1 MPSCPFAMKDL
12 TRTCEGGAFR
22 VDADMMLVRQLEDD
36 CVWKTVN
43 LVSPVD
49 FGVAS
54 FMAKEGLTS
63 HGMSVRQ
70 VDLLGRVCDA
80 WSMLIRCESLA
91 LDERMFN
98 RYRDIF
104 SSPSLALPN
113 EERSEDEAIRAFL
126 ALWASDQSTGRL
138 VRKPHARARPHRHA
152 GRIPQSGRRTGTN
165 HRTRER
171 EAVSSRPWHRI
182 VSDRTDQR
190 GVAADMTVDR
200 ERREDMEPTRRVCR
214 IIRAGSHAHVL
225 GEDFRHGI
233 HTGTPLP

>member
-1 MPSCPFAMKDL
+1 M
-12 TRTCEGGAFR
+12 
-22 VDADMMLVRQLEDD
+22 DADMMLVRQLEDD

-91 LDERMFN
+91 LDERMFS

-113 EERSEDEAIRAFL
+113 EERSEDGAIRAFL
-126 ALWASDQSTGRL
+126 ALWAS
-138 VRKPHARARPHRHA
+138 VRSQNWNKPSNAGTRSGFFATMASNCFRP
-152 GRIPQSGRRTGTN
+152 
-165 HRTRER
+165 
-171 EAVSSRPWHRI
+171 
-182 VSDRTDQR
+182 D
-190 GVAADMTVDR
+190 
-200 ERREDMEPTRRVCR
+200 
-214 IIRAGSHAHVL
+214 
-225 GEDFRHGI
+225 
-233 HTGTPLP
+233 

>member
-1 MPSCPFAMKDL
+1 M
-12 TRTCEGGAFR
+12 
-22 VDADMMLVRQLEDD
+22 DADMMLVRQLEDD

-126 ALWASDQSTGRL
+126 ALWASDRL
-138 VRKPHARARPHRHA
+138 LAALCANHMLVHARIGMLVVFPSQVAELEQTIERGNAKRFLRDHGIELFP
-152 GRIPQSGRRTGTN
+152 TGL
-165 HRTRER
+165 TRE
-171 EAVSSRPWHRI
+171 ELQRI
-182 VSDRTDQR
+182 
-190 GVAADMTVDR
+190 
-200 ERREDMEPTRRVCR
+200 
-214 IIRAGSHAHVL
+214 
-225 GEDFRHGI
+225 
-233 HTGTPLP
+233 

>member
-70 VDLLGRVCDA
+70 VDLMGRVCDA

-126 ALWASDQSTGRL
+126 ALWASDHLLAALCANHML
-138 VRKPHARARPHRHA
+138 VHARIGMLAVFPSQVAELEQTIERGNAKRFLRDHGIELFP
-152 GRIPQSGRRTGTN
+152 TGL
-165 HRTRER
+165 TRE
-171 EAVSSRPWHRI
+171 ELQRI
-182 VSDRTDQR
+182 
-190 GVAADMTVDR
+190 
-200 ERREDMEPTRRVCR
+200 
-214 IIRAGSHAHVL
+214 
-225 GEDFRHGI
+225 
-233 HTGTPLP
+233 